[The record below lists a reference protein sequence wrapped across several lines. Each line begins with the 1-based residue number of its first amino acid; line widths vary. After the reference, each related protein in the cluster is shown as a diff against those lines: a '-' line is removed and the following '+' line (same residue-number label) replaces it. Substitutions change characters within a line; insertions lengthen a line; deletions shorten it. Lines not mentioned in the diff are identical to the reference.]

1 MPSHKKVHIGWYVF
15 SDYLA
20 AAIGWILFSI
30 VRKELLRESFY
41 RGKHLDMNSRFLLAI
56 GLLPLIW
63 VVFYFL
69 VGSYRTLYKKSR
81 LNELSTA
88 FFCSLT
94 GCTVIFFVII
104 LNDYNHTIHY
114 YYRVLLSFIAIQFL
128 FTIAGRWIILN
139 IVKKQMLTGKVKFN
153 AILAGDYETSA
164 VLYKETQQQLQQ
176 SGIYY
181 KGFVSNEKNGLSAL
195 LPYLGSLASL
205 EEVIERNNVDLVVIA
220 MDNSERKEV
229 ESIINR
235 LGDKEVDIKIVPSTL
250 DILAGS
256 VKTKNVFGPAL
267 TDIYTSLIPE
277 WQQNIKRLIDIVT
290 AMFGL
295 VLLSPLMLFIAIRVR
310 LSSKGPI
317 LFAQERIGY
326 KGKPFYIHKF
336 RSMIA
341 DAEVN
346 GPALSSLN
354 DPRVTLWG
362 RTMRKW
368 RLDELPQLWNVLI
381 GEMSLVG
388 PRPERKYYIDLIS
401 RQTPYF
407 KYLLKVKPGLTSWG
421 MVHFGYAGNVKE
433 MIERMKYDLIYIENI
448 SLALDFKIMFH
459 TLRIIFSGKGR

>member
-1 MPSHKKVHIGWYVF
+1 MKKTGF
-15 SDYLA
+15 
-20 AAIGWILFSI
+20 
-30 VRKELLRESFY
+30 
-41 RGKHLDMNSRFLLAI
+41 
-56 GLLPLIW
+56 PL
-63 VVFYFL
+63 
-69 VGSYRTLYKKSR
+69 
-81 LNELSTA
+81 
-88 FFCSLT
+88 
-94 GCTVIFFVII
+94 
-104 LNDYNHTIHY
+104 H
-114 YYRVLLSFIAIQFL
+114 
-128 FTIAGRWIILN
+128 
-139 IVKKQMLTGKVKFN
+139 
-153 AILAGDYETSA
+153 
-164 VLYKETQQQLQQ
+164 
-176 SGIYY
+176 
-181 KGFVSNEKNGLSAL
+181 
-195 LPYLGSLASL
+195 LPYLGPLSQL
-205 EEVIERNNVDLVVIA
+205 EDIIERNKIDLVVVA

-235 LGDKEVDIKIVPSTL
+235 LSDKEVDIKIVPSTL

-267 TDIYTSLIPE
+267 TDINTSLIPE
-277 WQQNIKRLIDIVT
+277 WQQNIKRLIDIIT
-290 AMFGL
+290 AVLGM
-295 VLLSPLMLFIAIRVR
+295 VLLSPLMLFIALRVR
-310 LSSKGPI
+310 FSSKGSI
-317 LFAQERIGY
+317 LFTQERIGY

-336 RSMIA
+336 RSMAA

-346 GPALSSLN
+346 GPALSSHN

-368 RLDELPQLWNVLI
+368 RLDELPQLWNILI